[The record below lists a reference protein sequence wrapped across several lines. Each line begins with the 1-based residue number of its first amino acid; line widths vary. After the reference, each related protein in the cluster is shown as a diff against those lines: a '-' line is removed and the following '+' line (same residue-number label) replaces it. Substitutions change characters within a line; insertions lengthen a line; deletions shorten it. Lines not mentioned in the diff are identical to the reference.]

1 MMGDRAPAHNGRARL
16 PHAHGESAMD
26 TALPRV

>member
-1 MMGDRAPAHNGRARL
+1 MTGDRAPAHIGPARL

-26 TALPRV
+26 TAPKRV